1 MAKLHTVY
9 QLTIT
14 TLSPLHI
21 GTGNTLRRDYDYV
34 THRGK
39 TWVINQSALAAMLY
53 AQDPSEFERMA
64 AGASAAD
71 LIRPD
76 EFKEDSPL
84 FRYVMAGEPRA
95 HSRGAEIQEQIKD
108 PWDRPYIPGSSLKGA
123 LRTAIAFVGAAQRQV
138 RISPA
143 EFQVPSRFPALPL
156 EQRIL
161 NTANPPRGKVPN
173 YDLLRAL
180 QISDTTPADRPELRL
195 LNAQVTTG
203 RTHGSPIELE
213 AVPRG
218 VTFTATLTL
227 DGFLLSKSIRRELG
241 WEDDQR
247 KWLRNIA
254 QVVNFFTQD
263 RLVREQKRWENIDAP
278 IRSFYQ
284 QFNRMRIHERS
295 EFFFQLGWCG
305 GLDSKTF
312 GSMLSE
318 NEDVFS
324 QLVSTY
330 GIRIRNDK
338 PAQPFGWIHVKMERV
353 E

>member
-138 RISPA
+138 QIGRASCR
-143 EFQVPSRFPALPL
+143 E
-156 EQRIL
+156 
-161 NTANPPRGKVPN
+161 RGEVSVAGGAGKEE
-173 YDLLRAL
+173 DGERTDGA
-180 QISDTTPADRPELRL
+180 ADGGGGGC
-195 LNAQVTTG
+195 VT
-203 RTHGSPIELE
+203 R
-213 AVPRG
+213 
-218 VTFTATLTL
+218 
-227 DGFLLSKSIRRELG
+227 
-241 WEDDQR
+241 
-247 KWLRNIA
+247 
-254 QVVNFFTQD
+254 
-263 RLVREQKRWENIDAP
+263 
-278 IRSFYQ
+278 
-284 QFNRMRIHERS
+284 
-295 EFFFQLGWCG
+295 
-305 GLDSKTF
+305 
-312 GSMLSE
+312 
-318 NEDVFS
+318 
-324 QLVSTY
+324 
-330 GIRIRNDK
+330 
-338 PAQPFGWIHVKMERV
+338 
-353 E
+353 